1 MDKAALLRRM
11 WRQMIH
17 TDPGATAY
25 SSSWRSIWEPSER
38 LLAHLGRLPA
48 GLLAF
53 WLQSGRGHIVIGAA
67 PSAYAPGEQAWRER
81 RYEGLCTLNSTD
93 VATGAT
99 AMWHALFACCDH
111 LLGSG
116 GAPGGANFSTG
127 VGVTPRLQVAA
138 QRFQVAVQLGY
149 AAELLSA
156 SEPQAYLC
164 GAWQLYL
171 DDPAR
176 LNIVDPQTYRLL
188 HDSLMSD
195 AFWSLVMQEYAQ
207 TG

>member
-1 MDKAALLRRM
+1 MDKTALLRRM
-11 WRQMIH
+11 WRQLIH
-17 TDPGATAY
+17 TDPAATAN
-25 SSSWRSIWEPSER
+25 SGDWQSIWEPSER

-53 WLQSGRGHIVIGAA
+53 WLESGHGHIVIGTA
-67 PSAYAPGEQAWRER
+67 PSAYAAGEQVWRER
-81 RYEGLCTLNSTD
+81 RYEGLCMLSSAD
-93 VATGAT
+93 LATGAA
-99 AMWHALFACCDH
+99 AMWRALFACCDH

-116 GAPGGANFSTG
+116 GAPGGANFSAG
-127 VGVTPRLQVAA
+127 AGATPRLQAVAR
-138 QRFQVAVQLGY
+138 RFQVAVQLGY

-156 SEPQAYLC
+156 NDPQAYLC

-176 LNIVDPQTYRLL
+176 LNVVDPQTYRLL

-195 AFWSLVMQEYAQ
+195 AFWSLVMREYAQ
-207 TG
+207 TS